1 MVSYTNG
8 NAINCAIIV
17 MKVQMLLCVETDTD
31 VVNKQ
36 IVVVDRIMQCI
47 ERIPDLEMKNPI

>member
-36 IVVVDRIMQCI
+36 IVVVDRRTQCI
-47 ERIPDLEMKNPI
+47 ERIPDLE